1 MNTGTVCMV
10 LFEVGS
16 QVDEARGVVRY
27 RGALGLLDQQ
37 MLRDSRLSI
46 LSMCYAL
53 FCQGKRYSLGN
64 PKMALAPL
72 QKGAVA
78 STHTKRGFRLRV

>member
-10 LFEVGS
+10 LFDVGS

-37 MLRDSRLSI
+37 MLRDSRLSV
-46 LSMCYAL
+46 LSLCYAKVL
-53 FCQGKRYSLGN
+53 CFVKVKDIY
-64 PKMALAPL
+64 APS
-72 QKGAVA
+72 